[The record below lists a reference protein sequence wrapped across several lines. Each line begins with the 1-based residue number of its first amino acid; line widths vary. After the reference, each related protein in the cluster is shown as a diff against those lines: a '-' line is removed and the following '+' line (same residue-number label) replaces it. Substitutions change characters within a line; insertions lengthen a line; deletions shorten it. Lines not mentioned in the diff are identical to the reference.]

1 MERVETVET
10 SWTRA
15 KFRQRIEQQP
25 DILVAPGAYD
35 ALTAK
40 LVETAGFE
48 AVYLSGAGV
57 SYSTLGQPDLGLI
70 SFHEMVQAL
79 QRVSQGVQIPIIA
92 DADNGYGNALNV
104 RRTVQVYELA
114 GAYAIQ
120 LEDQAFPK
128 KCGHLTRKTLIPATE
143 AALKVK
149 AAVEA
154 REDPNTLIVART
166 DALAVTGFEDA
177 LERAKRYQEAG
188 ADVLFVEAP
197 TGPEQMTE
205 ICQRL
210 SVPCLANMV
219 EGGKTPLLPNTQLQE
234 IGYRVV
240 IYPNL
245 VTRVMARHVQ
255 NALASLREY
264 GTSQQLLP
272 ELMLFPE
279 LNALL
284 GIEEL
289 NAMEKRYAVD
299 ERTENL

>member
-114 GAYAIQ
+114 GA
-120 LEDQAFPK
+120 
-128 KCGHLTRKTLIPATE
+128 
-143 AALKVK
+143 
-149 AAVEA
+149 
-154 REDPNTLIVART
+154 
-166 DALAVTGFEDA
+166 
-177 LERAKRYQEAG
+177 
-188 ADVLFVEAP
+188 
-197 TGPEQMTE
+197 
-205 ICQRL
+205 
-210 SVPCLANMV
+210 
-219 EGGKTPLLPNTQLQE
+219 
-234 IGYRVV
+234 
-240 IYPNL
+240 
-245 VTRVMARHVQ
+245 
-255 NALASLREY
+255 
-264 GTSQQLLP
+264 
-272 ELMLFPE
+272 
-279 LNALL
+279 
-284 GIEEL
+284 
-289 NAMEKRYAVD
+289 
-299 ERTENL
+299 

>member
-1 MERVETVET
+1 M
-10 SWTRA
+10 
-15 KFRQRIEQQP
+15 
-25 DILVAPGAYD
+25 
-35 ALTAK
+35 
-40 LVETAGFE
+40 
-48 AVYLSGAGV
+48 
-57 SYSTLGQPDLGLI
+57 
-70 SFHEMVQAL
+70 
-79 QRVSQGVQIPIIA
+79 
-92 DADNGYGNALNV
+92 
-104 RRTVQVYELA
+104 
-114 GAYAIQ
+114 
-120 LEDQAFPK
+120 
-128 KCGHLTRKTLIPATE
+128 
-143 AALKVK
+143 K